1 MTTPNPQI
9 IDRISKLLALASDP
23 SNHHEA
29 AAAAAKAQEI
39 LDQYNLSMA
48 DVQARDGSRPEGGGV
63 VVTKDYAQTGRSRQ
77 PLLKQWGQLIYQ
89 VALYNRCTTIRE
101 EFIDTS
107 YFTVI
112 GEATNV
118 QATIRIY
125 DYLKQQLDVEM
136 AGAWSRYRKEMQ
148 ANGLRLPT
156 VQNFRMNFLRG
167 ACHEIGR
174 IMKERQEASVDRE
187 RITALAVNHDVA
199 VQKYVSQAF
208 PNLGKGRASRH
219 QRNANAYERGKETGG
234 RIERSRVGGLKG
246 GQTALPGG
254 K

>member
-23 SNHHEA
+23 SNYYEA

-48 DVQARDGSRPEGGGV
+48 DIQARDGSRPEGAGV
-63 VVTKDYAQTGRSRQ
+63 MVTEDYAQTGRARQ
-77 PLLKQWGQLIYQ
+77 PLLKQWGWLIYQ
-89 VALYNRCTTIRE
+89 VSLYNHCTSVRKE
-101 EFIDTS
+101 SGDTS

-125 DYLKQQLDVEM
+125 NYLKQQLDVEM
-136 AGAWSRYRKEMQ
+136 AREWGQYRKGMQ
-148 ANGLRLPT
+148 ADGLRPVT

-167 ACHEIGR
+167 ACHEIGQT
-174 IMKERQEASVDRE
+174 MKERQESSVDRE
-187 RITALAVNHDVA
+187 RVTALAVNHDAA
-199 VQKYVSQAF
+199 VRKYVSEAF
-208 PNLGKGRASRH
+208 PTLSKGRASRH

-246 GQTALPGG
+246 GLTALPGG

>member
-9 IDRISKLLALASDP
+9 ISRISKLLALASDP
-23 SNHHEA
+23 GNHHEA

-48 DVQARDGSRPEGGGV
+48 DVQAHDGSRPEGAGV
-63 VVTKDYAQTGRSRQ
+63 TVTKDYAQIGAKRQ
-77 PLLKQWGQLIYQ
+77 PLLKQWGWLIYQ
-89 VALYNRCTTIRE
+89 VSLYNRCTAVRHSSQIK
-101 EFIDTS
+101 S
-107 YFTVI
+107 YFVVI

-118 QATIRIY
+118 QATIQIY
-125 DYLKQQLDVEM
+125 NYLKQQLDVEM
-136 AGAWSRYRKEMQ
+136 AGEWSQYRKEMK
-148 ANGLRLPT
+148 ADGLGLVT
-156 VQNFRMNFLRG
+156 VQNFRMNFIRG
-167 ACHEIGR
+167 ACHEIGQ
-174 IMKERQEASVDRE
+174 IMRKRQEASVDRG
-187 RITALAVNHDVA
+187 RVTALAVNHDVA

-208 PNLGKGRASRH
+208 PNLGNGRAAKAR
-219 QRNANAYERGKETGG
+219 RNADAYQRGRETGG